1 MEQVTQ
7 IFVQGLPTST
17 VERDLRIKFEK
28 YGDIRSISLKQG
40 YCFIDYFNDKS
51 AKDAIS
57 NMDGRTFEG
66 SKINVKQSVDRRSRM
81 KQTGDRGDRKKGPQ
95 QDDLCHNCGGV
106 GHWANE
112 CREERKPRYFI

>member
-1 MEQVTQ
+1 MEQMTQ

-40 YCFIDYFNDKS
+40 YCFIDYFNEKS
-51 AKDAIS
+51 AKDAIT
-57 NMDGRTFEG
+57 NMHGRTFEG
-66 SKINVKQSVDRRSRM
+66 SRINVKQSIDRRNRI
-81 KQTGDRGDRKKGPQ
+81 KNTGERKKGPQ
-95 QDDLCHNCGGV
+95 QEDECHNCGGL

-112 CREERKPRYFI
+112 CREEKKIR